1 MKRFEGKVALV
12 TGGNSGIGRA
22 TAFAFA
28 RDGARVVIA
37 ARRKREGEE
46 TVEAIRD
53 AGGDA
58 VFVKTDVSRAAEV
71 EALIARTV
79 ELHGRLDCAFNN
91 AGVNS
96 GGLTHEATEDDW
108 DRLMDINLKG
118 VWLCV
123 KHEIIQMLAQG
134 GGAIV
139 NDSSTSGLLAD
150 GSSALY
156 TASKHGVVGLTSTA
170 ALQYATRGIR
180 VNAVCPGW
188 TMTPMVEESL
198 ESDPHRKA
206 AALNETPQRR
216 IAGPEEIAKAVLW
229 LCSDESSFVT
239 GHSMPVDGGLT
250 ALHFQSEPYH

>member
-37 ARRKREGEE
+37 ARREREGEE
-46 TVEAIRD
+46 TVQAIRD

-58 VFVKTDVSRAAEV
+58 AFVKTDVSREAEV
-71 EALIARTV
+71 EALIAMTV

-91 AGVNS
+91 AGVNG
-96 GGLTHEATEDDW
+96 GGLTHETTEDEW
-108 DRLMDINLKG
+108 DRLFDVNLKG
-118 VWLCV
+118 VWLCM
-123 KHEIIQMLAQG
+123 KHEIVQMLAQG
-134 GGAIV
+134 GGTIV
-139 NDSSTSGLLAD
+139 NDSSTSGLMAD
-150 GSSALY
+150 GSSAIY
-156 TASKHGVVGLTSTA
+156 TASKHGVVGLTSSA

-188 TMTPMVEESL
+188 TMTPMVEDVET
-198 ESDPHRKA
+198 DPARKA
-206 AALNETPQRR
+206 AAFNETPQRR
-216 IAGPEEIAKAVLW
+216 IAGPEEIAEAVLW

-239 GHSMPVDGGLT
+239 GHSLPVDGGAT
-250 ALHFQSEPYH
+250 ALHFRSKPYH